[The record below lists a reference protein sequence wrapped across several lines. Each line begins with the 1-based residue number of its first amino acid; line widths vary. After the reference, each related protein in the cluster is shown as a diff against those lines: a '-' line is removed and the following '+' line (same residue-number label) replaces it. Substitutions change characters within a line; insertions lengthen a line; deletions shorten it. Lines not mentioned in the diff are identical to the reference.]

1 SIETCIDVLAE
12 TPGGA
17 HLVTVLGPSDE
28 AFKRNANVKVD
39 HTLGYTFS
47 NEPFVFAK
55 SIKYEAMPEHARVL
69 REYLHDRTGPQEA
82 GCITAGAESA
92 TRHANTASYAG
103 EDGILTTR
111 GRHDPCVVPRAVPIV
126 EAMAALVIIDAVL
139 AQDGRVASSAQL
151 PPGPVRALPPSMRRA
166 DDPQAEAEKAAH
178 QAGEKV
184 VDAQ

>member
-1 SIETCIDVLAE
+1 
-12 TPGGA
+12 
-17 HLVTVLGPSDE
+17 
-28 AFKRNANVKVD
+28 
-39 HTLGYTFS
+39 
-47 NEPFVFAK
+47 
-55 SIKYEAMPEHARVL
+55 MPEHARVL

-82 GCITAGAESA
+82 GCIAESA